1 MFLAARSS
9 VFSVGNIQ
17 MVLRQRGN
25 LRTKSTKNYSRFFFP
40 VTFLG
45 LPELTEKK
53 TMVDRSK
60 PLPSSLQNEFIP
72 EEVLLSLASAANAG
86 PCPENLLPPKK
97 TETPK
102 VNIHIHRVLGNTCLL
117 GIRLIKYLLS
127 MLLLKTKIQLSQF
140 EDLIGFLQ
148 QFVNQAAS
156 QMGSGKE
163 F

>member
-25 LRTKSTKNYSRFFFP
+25 LRTKSTKNYRRFFFP

-45 LPELTEKK
+45 LPELKEKK

-97 TETPK
+97 TKTPK

-117 GIRLIKYLLS
+117 GIQLIKYLLS
-127 MLLLKTKIQLSQF
+127 VLLLKTKIQLSKF

-148 QFVNQAAS
+148 QFMNRAAS
-156 QMGSGKE
+156 HIGSGKE